1 MNYGQNVTVHQ
12 LTAQPAG
19 QDPVFFWP
27 KISGGGYVALVGTLV
42 QFAAASTATTVVQIN
57 KSAGTDMTV
66 SGLAGGITAG
76 MLVHNNTSGSY
87 AFIQSVSAGVATMC
101 QPFSDAQTT
110 TPSLF
115 APAIPT
121 AWATSDSMTVYNI
134 PPSCNLK
141 AWRAEGGDVLGS
153 AASICWANFIQVAD
167 IGGHTSDFFILN
179 DNAQTTF
186 SACYFGPRVSVGC
199 FNGRNYDTMLLGCFF
214 ASNLTTSG
222 TLGLFGG
229 CIQGN
234 WTNLGVQLGAT
245 DCNLIVMGT
254 VGLYELTTIG
264 SVHFAGVTVTMD
276 SNALLRIQNITTG
289 AGPFVWGAASLVLL
303 PGAVYFNQSGTTF
316 AASLLLNGA
325 LKLGAATTGSKY
337 AAGVW
342 TDGITI
348 TAANLDTNNGLQ
360 DPATG
365 ARFCNIN

>member
-1 MNYGQNVTVHQ
+1 M
-12 LTAQPAG
+12 
-19 QDPVFFWP
+19 
-27 KISGGGYVALVGTLV
+27 
-42 QFAAASTATTVVQIN
+42 
-57 KSAGTDMTV
+57 

-76 MLVHNNTSGSY
+76 MVVHNNTSGSY
-87 AFIQSVSAGVATMC
+87 AFIQSVNAGVATMC
-101 QPFSDAQTT
+101 QPFSDAQVT
-110 TPSLF
+110 TPGRF
-115 APAIPT
+115 APTIPT
-121 AWATSDSMTVYNI
+121 TWTTGDSLTVYNI
-134 PPSCNLK
+134 PPACNLK
-141 AWRAEGGDVLGS
+141 TWRATGGDVLGS
-153 AASICWANFIQVAD
+153 AASLAWTQFIQIAD
-167 IGGHTSDFFILN
+167 IGSTTSAFLSFN

-186 SACYFGPRVSVGC
+186 SLCYFGPRVFIESFG
-199 FNGRNYDTMLLGCFF
+199 GRNYDTMLLGCFF

-254 VGLYELTTIG
+254 VGLYGLTTIG